1 MAGSILLTS
10 KSRKEDGI
18 MEITA
23 SKRLQSIGSYAFAEV
38 DKEVE
43 KLKSMGIIPI
53 DFGVGDPT
61 VPTPEVVR
69 KATQKGITLR
79 KSSGY
84 PSYIGAPE
92 FRQAVARWI
101 QKRFGVSMDPNT
113 EISSTIGSKE
123 GVFNFHEGIVDP
135 GDYVII
141 PTPGYPPYTRGTLFA
156 EGIPYYVPL
165 LAENKFLIDLKS
177 IPEEVCKKAKVLW
190 INYPNSP
197 SGAVAPLS
205 YLEEVVEFGKKHN
218 IIIASDEAY
227 SEIYFNELPHSI
239 LEVAKEGI
247 IVFNSLSKRSAMTCY
262 RIGWI
267 AGDKRIVDIF
277 KKVKTNIDSGTPTF
291 IQDGAVA
298 ALHDEAHVDKM
309 RAEYRIKRD
318 LLVKAFND
326 ISLTNCTPEATIYL
340 WQKVPHGMTSV
351 DFAKKLLSPDIAIV
365 ATPGVWISDKTEK
378 GLNPGEG
385 YVRFALV
392 PGMKNTREAARRI
405 KNLLPK
411 LL

>member
-1 MAGSILLTS
+1 
-10 KSRKEDGI
+10 
-18 MEITA
+18 MEITP
-23 SKRLQSIGSYAFAEV
+23 SKRLQSIGAYAFAEV

-43 KLKSMGIIPI
+43 KLKSLGITPI

-61 VPTPEVVR
+61 VPTPEIVR

-84 PSYIGAPE
+84 PSYTGALE
-92 FRQAVARWI
+92 FRKALADWTH
-101 QKRFGVSMDPNT
+101 KRFGVQLDPAT
-113 EISSTIGSKE
+113 EITSTIGSKE
-123 GVFNFHEGIVDP
+123 GVFNFHEGIVNP

-165 LAENKFLIDLKS
+165 LAENKFLIDVKS
-177 IPEEVCKKAKVLW
+177 IPEDVCKKAKLMW

-205 YLEEVVEFGKKHN
+205 YLKEVVEFGKKYN

-227 SEIYFNELPHSI
+227 SEIYYNEPPHSI
-239 LEVAKEGI
+239 LEVTKEGVV
-247 IVFNSLSKRSAMTCY
+247 VFNSFSKRSAMTCY
-262 RIGWI
+262 RIGWV

-277 KKVKTNIDSGTPTF
+277 KKVKTNVDSGTATF
-291 IQDGAVA
+291 IQDGAIA
-298 ALHDEAHVDKM
+298 ALSDETHVEKM

-318 LLVKAFND
+318 LLVDAFKHIKLPD
-326 ISLTNCTPEATIYL
+326 CTPEATIYL
-340 WQKVPHGMTSV
+340 WQKVPQGMSSV
-351 DFAKKLLSPDIAIV
+351 DFAKKLLSPEIAIV
-365 ATPGVWISDKTEK
+365 TTPGAWISDKTQN

-392 PGMKNTREAARRI
+392 PSIKNTKEAAKRI
-405 KNLLPK
+405 KKLLPK
-411 LL
+411 IL

>member
-1 MAGSILLTS
+1 
-10 KSRKEDGI
+10 

-23 SKRLQSIGSYAFAEV
+23 SKRLQSIGAYAFAEV

-43 KLKSMGIIPI
+43 KLKSSGIIPI

-61 VPTPEVVR
+61 VPTPEIVR

-84 PSYIGAPE
+84 PSYIGASE
-92 FRQAVARWI
+92 FRQTIAQWTQR
-101 QKRFGVSMDPNT
+101 RFGVQMDPAT

-123 GVFNFHEGIVDP
+123 AVFNFPEGIVNP

-165 LAENKFLIDLKS
+165 LVENKFLIDLNS
-177 IPEEVCKKAKVLW
+177 IPEDICKRAKILW

-205 YLEEVVEFGKKHN
+205 YLKEVVEFGKKYN

-227 SEIYFNELPHSI
+227 SEIYFGEPPHSI
-239 LEVAKEGI
+239 LEVTKEGV
-247 IVFNSLSKRSAMTCY
+247 IVFNSFSKRSAMTCY
-262 RIGWI
+262 RVGWVT
-267 AGDKRIVDIF
+267 GDKRIIDIF
-277 KKVKTNIDSGTPTF
+277 KKVKTNIDSGTATF

-298 ALHDEAHVDKM
+298 ALSDETHVEKM

-318 LLVKAFND
+318 LLVNAFKAINSPD
-326 ISLTNCTPEATIYL
+326 CTPEATIYL
-340 WQKVPHGMTSV
+340 WQKVPQGMTSV
-351 DFAKKLLSPDIAIV
+351 DFAKKLLTPDIAIV
-365 ATPGVWISDKTEK
+365 TTPGAWISDKTEK

-392 PGMKNTREAARRI
+392 PSIKNTREAARRI
-405 KNLLPK
+405 RKLLPK
-411 LL
+411 VL